1 MSSNSIERPRSIFRF
16 RRGLT
21 SAWETKN
28 PILADGEPGIE
39 VILNG
44 PERLKF
50 GDGVTPWND
59 LDYAAGSG
67 DIQAAIDAVLAA
79 IEPSDWRQAYIDARD
94 EG

>member
-1 MSSNSIERPRSIFRF
+1 MAGVTRPTSVFRL

-21 SAWETKN
+21 VTWETAN

-39 VILNG
+39 VIVDG

-59 LDYAAGSG
+59 LEYAGGSG
-67 DIQAAIDAVLAA
+67 AVSSEIVALVGDVDANLLL
-79 IEPSDWRQAYIDARD
+79 IYTTARD
-94 EG
+94 GV